1 MYGPGPGPASRTPQQ
16 PSPGALVALRVLFVA
31 ITVCTCGFGG
41 WAATLRIAVVRRR
54 PLDWA
59 LFGITFLIPL
69 VVVLILGTGDSVEPT
84 DSDTYLVAVLFTMA
98 PLIVLYY
105 LIVDIRHFSPTSR
118 PLIAPGPY
126 APPAPRAATP
136 PQPYG
141 YGYPPGPA
149 HTPAH
154 LPSHTPAHTPPPVS
168 PDQSHPRI
176 NQVRAELDEL
186 SDLLRKKPDQGQGRD
201 QGQGPDGGSG
211 WDAEQGSR

>member
-16 PSPGALVALRVLFVA
+16 PSTGALVALRVLFVA

-54 PLDWA
+54 TLDWV
-59 LFGITFLIPL
+59 LFGFTLLVPM
-69 VVVLILGTGDSVEPT
+69 VVVLLIGSGDTNEPS
-84 DSDTYLVAVLFTMA
+84 DSDTYLVGVLFALA

-105 LIVDIRHFSPTSR
+105 LVVDIRHFSATSR

-126 APPAPRAATP
+126 ASPVPPGATP
-136 PQPYG
+136 PRPYG

-149 HTPAH
+149 NAPTHTP
-154 LPSHTPAHTPPPVS
+154 THTPPPMAPPVT

-176 NQVRAELDEL
+176 DQVRAELDEL
-186 SDLLRKKPDQGQGRD
+186 SDLLRKNPDQGH
-201 QGQGPDGGSG
+201 GPDGGSG
-211 WDAEQGSR
+211 SDTGQGGR